1 MRIHGHLRGV
11 NNEAAI
17 VRSSLGLLYL
27 FAAVPINPSTNSVR
41 LSIICERNR
50 SGCAAKPRRTAY
62 DLHRHFE
69 PTQGKTDVSACA
81 WIAVDTKTV
90 LEWRNQIR
98 RASPCSVSG
107 ARIEISDGV
116 YRLSDSSLITAVAPH
131 AFCQRP
137 PGPFPGTSYQR
148 SCSQQGWCLRP
159 GDNSV
164 LKHSGLPRPVSPGE
178 GPLPWPPRKA
188 WPALGPTL

>member
-1 MRIHGHLRGV
+1 MRIHGHLRGAK
-11 NNEAAI
+11 NEAAM

-69 PTQGKTDVSACA
+69 PTQAKTDVSACA

-107 ARIEISDGV
+107 ARIGILMASTACPI
-116 YRLSDSSLITAVAPH
+116 RASSLRSRRTLFVSARLARFRGLLTSALAPSRGG
-131 AFCQRP
+131 ACDQAIIQ
-137 PGPFPGTSYQR
+137 S
-148 SCSQQGWCLRP
+148 
-159 GDNSV
+159 
-164 LKHSGLPRPVSPGE
+164 
-178 GPLPWPPRKA
+178 
-188 WPALGPTL
+188 